1 MNTVHIKKGDT
12 VKVISGK
19 CKYEKTN
26 QGKVLEV
33 APSEGMAIVE
43 GVNIVSK
50 HLKPRGQQQ
59 QGGIIKTEG
68 PLRVNKLMLVC
79 PKCGKATRVG
89 KAVVDGKKVRVCKK
103 CNANF

>member
-12 VKVISGK
+12 VQVISGK
-19 CKYEKTN
+19 SKGK

-33 APSEGMAIVE
+33 APSESKAIVE

-59 QGGIIKTEG
+59 QGGIIETEG
-68 PLRVNKLMLVC
+68 PLYVSKLMVVC

-89 KAVVDGKKVRVCKK
+89 KKIVDGKKVRVCKK